1 LLHLMALALAAATP
15 MPTEAATPGAIASPV
30 PIATAT
36 DEPSPSASD
45 SRPSPPASLVQ
56 PPVPALQPAYDSSAA
71 GEPSGDIAGVDQ
83 PFVGISLDD
92 AISMALFRNT
102 DLAIS
107 QSNRRIAGYEIVAA
121 KGVYDVKFM
130 LQPSYAVAVESATS
144 TLQAGPGNGPITQI
158 TAGAQAGFAGSTT
171 SGGTYNVYTSAQRI
185 DNNFQYNSY
194 DPYYETSLGFQ
205 YTQPLSRNAGIDE
218 NRRQLQI
225 AKINHD
231 LSTDSALLTASNTLD
246 SVLTAYYNLVSA
258 WKSVAI
264 SEQALRSA
272 KAQEESNARLVRH
285 GAAAPVD
292 IAESDTQVAEFQDDV
307 YSAIANV
314 ASLQNQLKGLLL
326 ANPADPLWTANLVP
340 VSTAM
345 PAIPEPKIGDLVV
358 LALRHRPEIAQLREN
373 IREENVNVTY
383 EKNQKRPQV
392 DLNLGVA
399 ENGFAGA
406 PVNISNTPLFAVIG
420 GEITDINALIAR
432 ANAAM
437 PGSPLSPI
445 DAAAL
450 ETPVSAGT
458 IGKIGQAYGSS
469 LKGAYPQYQISATLS
484 FPLRNRT
491 AEANYAAEVE
501 RSRSLQTQEVAL
513 IQRVQIE
520 ARNAVQTYRSA
531 RSRIVASTAARRNAE
546 IVAASE
552 LRKFK
557 AGASTTF
564 LVLQR
569 EVTLEN
575 ARTTELQSQT
585 DFQRA
590 LVEIDRVSGTILSD
604 HNVDART
611 LGTSPEGAVPDIL
624 APQP

>member
-1 LLHLMALALAAATP
+1 M
-15 MPTEAATPGAIASPV
+15 
-30 PIATAT
+30 
-36 DEPSPSASD
+36 
-45 SRPSPPASLVQ
+45 
-56 PPVPALQPAYDSSAA
+56 
-71 GEPSGDIAGVDQ
+71 
-83 PFVGISLDD
+83 
-92 AISMALFRNT
+92 
-102 DLAIS
+102 
-107 QSNRRIAGYEIVAA
+107 
-121 KGVYDVKFM
+121 
-130 LQPSYAVAVESATS
+130 
-144 TLQAGPGNGPITQI
+144 
-158 TAGAQAGFAGSTT
+158 
-171 SGGTYNVYTSAQRI
+171 
-185 DNNFQYNSY
+185 
-194 DPYYETSLGFQ
+194 
-205 YTQPLSRNAGIDE
+205 
-218 NRRQLQI
+218 
-225 AKINHD
+225 
-231 LSTDSALLTASNTLD
+231 TASNTLD
-246 SVLTAYYNLVSA
+246 NVLTAYYNLVSA
-258 WKSVAI
+258 WKNVAI

-272 KAQEESNARLVRH
+272 KSQEESNARLVRH

-345 PAIPEPKIGDLVV
+345 PAIAEPKIQDVLVQ
-358 LALRHRPEIAQLREN
+358 ALRHRPEIAQLREN

-392 DLNLGVA
+392 DLNLGVT

-406 PVNISNTPLFAVIG
+406 PANVSNTPLFAVIG
-420 GEITDINALIAR
+420 GEIADINALVAR

-437 PGSPLSPI
+437 PGAPLMPI
-445 DAAAL
+445 NASAL
-450 ETPVSAGT
+450 EAAVPPGT
-458 IGKIGQAYGSS
+458 VGKIGQAYGSS
-469 LKGAYPQYQISATLS
+469 LKGEYPEYQISATLS

-491 AEANYAAEVE
+491 AEGNYAAEVE
-501 RSRSLQTQEVAL
+501 RSRQLQTQEVAL

-520 ARNAVQTYRSA
+520 ARNAVQMYRSA
-531 RSRIVASTAARRNAE
+531 RSRIVASTAARKNAE

-569 EVTLEN
+569 EVSLEN
-575 ARTTELQSQT
+575 ARTTEVQAQT

-590 LVEIDRVSGTILSD
+590 LVELDRVTGTILTA

-611 LGTSPEGAVPDIL
+611 LGTAPEGSVPDIL